1 MPAATAL
8 STGFTD
14 EARTRT
20 ASSPSPGSG
29 SDRSSR
35 SRGSESKSSR
45 TNASIG
51 KSLHT
56 QVLRLGLDPLPQSV
70 ELHVREEPVGGRR
83 VELIDVV
90 RNPETELSAEQ
101 LRALQRRQRLERRLG
116 EFGGRGVDALGHP

>member
-1 MPAATAL
+1 MPRSMPAATAL

-35 SRGSESKSSR
+35 TRGSGSKSSR
-45 TNASIG
+45 TNPFIS

-83 VELIDVV
+83 VELIDVL
-90 RNPETELSAEQ
+90 RNPEAKLSPEQ
-101 LRALQRRQRLERRLG
+101 LRALQRRRRLEGGLG
-116 EFGGRGVDALGHP
+116 ELGDGRVDM